1 MQDYLFVVVCLQG
14 HTETCTNNS
23 LTFEFT
29 KYKWANYPSVRGHRA
44 QGISPTRPFGLNR
57 FEVRRY
63 GSLRDREVAEEFDR
77 ATGYVRPFHVDHV
90 GPTGIPPY
98 RPARRRSRSVIPS
111 SWSPSPRITTPPPS
125 TPRVSVSRPQG
136 PVVHQLSFTEPPP
149 PASPPPVVDEGAA
162 VAVGGVGVGAAVAD
176 VGVVRAANPSP
187 VAANPST
194 CR

>member
-1 MQDYLFVVVCLQG
+1 M
-14 HTETCTNNS
+14 
-23 LTFEFT
+23 
-29 KYKWANYPSVRGHRA
+29 
-44 QGISPTRPFGLNR
+44 RPL
-57 FEVRRY
+57 
-63 GSLRDREVAEEFDR
+63 
-77 ATGYVRPFHVDHV
+77 HVDHV
-90 GPTGIPPY
+90 GPTDIPPY
-98 RPARRRSRSVIPS
+98 RSARRRSRSVIPS

-149 PASPPPVVDEGAA
+149 PPPVVDEGAA
-162 VAVGGVGVGAAVAD
+162 VAVGGVGVGAADAD